1 MARIRTS
8 RWLGAAAVAGLS
20 IFSLR
25 ALSAVLTNAG
35 WRVGD
40 ALAARAELQNGGE
53 AARVLLAQD
62 EGGGDEG
69 EVSPAEIDKY
79 VAVYRA
85 MHRDHALTVEQAA
98 AQQGMSVAAFRAL
111 ENRVERDSAAMERAR
126 DELQQSA
133 VHASPG
139 ASATH

>member
-1 MARIRTS
+1 VASFSIFVGTANAVVMYAGS
-8 RWLGAAAVAGLS
+8 RPGDAAAAQAAAKGAA
-20 IFSLR
+20 
-25 ALSAVLTNAG
+25 
-35 WRVGD
+35 
-40 ALAARAELQNGGE
+40 Q

-62 EGGGDEG
+62 EGGGDET
-69 EVSPAEIDKY
+69 EVTPAEIHKY

-126 DELQQSA
+126 DELQESA
-133 VHASPG
+133 VHASPA